1 MNIVFFANGPF
12 ALPSLDILNKNSNN
26 YKIKAVVTNEDKR
39 SGRGQKLNQ
48 TLIAKFSKQ
57 KLLNVFKIKK
67 FSDKTFID
75 KLKSLDADLFIV
87 ISYRILPEY
96 IYNIPKLGSI
106 NIHASVLPEYRGAAP
121 IQRSIID
128 GKKYLG
134 LTSFFLNENIDEGNI
149 ILTKKI
155 PIDDLITYGESFD
168 NLSNIAPLFLIETL
182 NSILENK
189 QLKVQSNKKAT
200 YANKINKEEY
210 AVNLDKS
217 SKNVHN
223 KIRGLTPPG
232 CYLFLNNKKVKLYNT
247 YYNSST
253 LPFGCYKIEENTLL
267 IGCKSGCLEVKK
279 IQFEGKKIINVK
291 DFKNMN
297 LDKNIPFKS
306 KK

>member
-57 KLLNVFKIKK
+57 KLLNVIKIKK
-67 FSDKTFID
+67 FNNKAFID

-217 SKNVHN
+217 SKNV
-223 KIRGLTPPG
+223 LEA
-232 CYLFLNNKKVKLYNT
+232 FFDKKKAI
-247 YYNSST
+247 
-253 LPFGCYKIEENTLL
+253 CDI
-267 IGCKSGCLEVKK
+267 
-279 IQFEGKKIINVK
+279 
-291 DFKNMN
+291 
-297 LDKNIPFKS
+297 
-306 KK
+306 

>member
-1 MNIVFFANGPF
+1 MFIETCAN
-12 ALPSLDILNKNSNN
+12 S
-26 YKIKAVVTNEDKR
+26 
-39 SGRGQKLNQ
+39 
-48 TLIAKFSKQ
+48 
-57 KLLNVFKIKK
+57 
-67 FSDKTFID
+67 
-75 KLKSLDADLFIV
+75 
-87 ISYRILPEY
+87 
-96 IYNIPKLGSI
+96 KLGSI

-155 PIDDLITYGESFD
+155 PIDDLINYGESFD

-210 AVNLDKS
+210 AVNLAKS

-223 KIRGLTPPG
+223 KIRGLTPRG
-232 CYLFLNNKKVKLYNT
+232 GYLFLNNKKVLK
-247 YYNSST
+247 
-253 LPFGCYKIEENTLL
+253 
-267 IGCKSGCLEVKK
+267 
-279 IQFEGKKIINVK
+279 KKIIYI
-291 DFKNMN
+291 D
-297 LDKNIPFKS
+297 
-306 KK
+306 

>member
-57 KLLNVFKIKK
+57 KLLNVIKIKK
-67 FSDKTFID
+67 FNNKAFID

-168 NLSNIAPLFLIETL
+168 NLSNIVIAI
-182 NSILENK
+182 
-189 QLKVQSNKKAT
+189 
-200 YANKINKEEY
+200 
-210 AVNLDKS
+210 D
-217 SKNVHN
+217 
-223 KIRGLTPPG
+223 
-232 CYLFLNNKKVKLYNT
+232 
-247 YYNSST
+247 
-253 LPFGCYKIEENTLL
+253 
-267 IGCKSGCLEVKK
+267 
-279 IQFEGKKIINVK
+279 
-291 DFKNMN
+291 
-297 LDKNIPFKS
+297 
-306 KK
+306 